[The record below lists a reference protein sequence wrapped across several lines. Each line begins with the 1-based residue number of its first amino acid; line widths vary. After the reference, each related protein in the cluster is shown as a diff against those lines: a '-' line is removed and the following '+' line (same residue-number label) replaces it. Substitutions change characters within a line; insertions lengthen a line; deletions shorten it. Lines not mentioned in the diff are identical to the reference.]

1 MKIREM
7 KDNTYPTNG
16 SQFST
21 LRVPISSATDFAK
34 LVSNILCP
42 PVLGLLTLLLIGGV
56 VSSNAGWLWVAI
68 HTATSLILPT
78 LYIIMLVRLGKVS
91 DFHIP
96 IQSERILPL
105 CFTVLVTTIAALASW
120 RLNAPDLIQLI
131 GYVTVVQ
138 TILIL
143 LITLRWKIS
152 LHCLAAAELAT
163 IGLYVLGL
171 PALALCAAVPVIG
184 WSRVHLQRHTLAQTI
199 GGTLLGFIIIWA
211 VVQFSTSL

>member
-1 MKIREM
+1 M
-7 KDNTYPTNG
+7 KDNTFPTTG
-16 SQFST
+16 SHFST
-21 LRVPISSATDFAK
+21 LGAPISSPTYFAW
-34 LVSNILCP
+34 LISNALCP
-42 PVLGLLTLLLIGGV
+42 PVVGLLTLLLIGGV
-56 VSSNAGWLWVAI
+56 VSSSAGWSWVAI
-68 HTATSLILPT
+68 YVATSLILPT
-78 LYIIMLVRLGKVS
+78 LYILMLVRLGKVS
-91 DFHIP
+91 DFHLP

-105 CFTVLVTTIAALASW
+105 CFTALVTTITALAAW
-120 RLNAPDLIQLI
+120 RLNAPELIQLI

-163 IGLYVLGL
+163 IGLYILGL

-184 WSRVHLQRHTLAQTI
+184 WSRVHLQRHTVAQTI

-211 VVQFSTSL
+211 VVQYTTSL